1 MFYKFNIFSDI
12 WPTVSKCQRNS
23 GPPTDFWVL
32 WLPYAGNLIKLPTIL
47 CVLLLAKSGHLKCKS
62 YENSLQLWTDLTVVC
77 ATVARGS
84 VSCNK
89 WEYQSASSVVGN
101 SSDISLGHRWLLA
114 GEASSHVLRGKETCM
129 TLLHAH
135 FPCGILVSVKCT
147 VFSMS
152 IGVYYSV
159 CNALWWFMF
168 RVIWVLCLRSW

>member
-101 SSDISLGHRWLLA
+101 SSDISIGHRWLLA

-135 FPCGILVSVKCT
+135 FPCRILCRWS
-147 VFSMS
+147 
-152 IGVYYSV
+152 
-159 CNALWWFMF
+159 
-168 RVIWVLCLRSW
+168 VLCFQWALVYIIQFVMLFGVLCSV